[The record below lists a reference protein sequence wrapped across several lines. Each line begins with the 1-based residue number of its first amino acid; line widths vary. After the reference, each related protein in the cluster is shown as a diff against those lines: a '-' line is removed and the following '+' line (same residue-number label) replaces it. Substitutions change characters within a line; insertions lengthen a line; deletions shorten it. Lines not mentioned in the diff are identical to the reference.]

1 MTLEI
6 IEINHFQTTV
16 PSASEEAS
24 KHFYG
29 RVLGLEEIPKPTNLR
44 SRGGAWYRQGA
55 VQLHLSIEDPGKD
68 NGSSRRHVCFVV
80 ADLDEAERTMRE
92 SGVEIIRDNQ
102 PMDGWRRFYVRDPGG
117 NRIEIAQR
125 VGAAGK

>member
-1 MTLEI
+1 MALEVT
-6 IEINHFQTTV
+6 EINHVQISV
-16 PSASEEAS
+16 PSSTEETS

-29 RVLGLEEIPKPTNLR
+29 GILGLQEIPKPAPLR

-55 VQLHLSIEDPGKD
+55 VELHLSIEDPGTE
-68 NGSSRRHVCFVV
+68 NRSSRRHVCFVV
-80 ADLDEAERTMRE
+80 ADLDEAERSMLE
-92 SGVEIIRDNQ
+92 AGVEIIRDTR

-125 VGAAGK
+125 SGAAK